1 MNCAP
6 KDIKSMRHEA
16 RRQILA
22 PRFSYLGSMNIS
34 GWVMPDK
41 TKITFNEMILLL
53 TAFAAG
59 TGGFLN
65 FSPFVGVFSSA
76 VAWEFS
82 FLSFFVLP
90 NDSQAA
96 QVSAS

>member
-59 TGGFLN
+59 AAGVISSCPFGGAVASAMNRN
-65 FSPFVGVFSSA
+65 FSLLSYFVSHSDVRTRRGCG
-76 VAWEFS
+76 
-82 FLSFFVLP
+82 P
-90 NDSQAA
+90 
-96 QVSAS
+96 